1 MKAKRN
7 LSVLLTLTPMLLISA
22 AAAFCAVYGST
33 PEGQWEGS
41 WLAAA
46 LLLWSLISLVGVPLA
61 VAARI
66 LNRDWELRFV
76 NTATIVELILFIP
89 GAALLLLILIR
100 IGLSSML

>member
-46 LLLWSLISLVGVPLA
+46 LFLWFSISLVGVPLA
-61 VAARI
+61 AAARF

-76 NTATIVELILFIP
+76 NIATIVELILFIP
-89 GAALLLLILIR
+89 GGAALLLVLIK
-100 IGLSSML
+100 IGLSSAL